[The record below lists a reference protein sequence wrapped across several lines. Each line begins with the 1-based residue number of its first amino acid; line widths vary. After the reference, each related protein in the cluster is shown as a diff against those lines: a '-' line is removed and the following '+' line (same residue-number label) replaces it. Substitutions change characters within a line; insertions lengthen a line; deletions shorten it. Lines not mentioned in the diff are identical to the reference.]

1 MGQTGHLFLSKA
13 YFATLRCEYFSTV
26 NYWLDEYHYSFIAN
40 ILRIIGSI
48 PFSRGQKWFLRPYF
62 PLIRGMFLL
71 KSGLDF
77 RFRHW
82 QCPNREWGK
91 GYFRPLESSFI
102 MRKSEKNAF
111 FLKTLSIPDFDLL
124 EPNSIYIF
132 VQENQKFTKGNFFLL
147 MHVQDPCED
156 AKIIAL
162 LN

>member
-1 MGQTGHLFLSKA
+1 
-13 YFATLRCEYFSTV
+13 
-26 NYWLDEYHYSFIAN
+26 
-40 ILRIIGSI
+40 
-48 PFSRGQKWFLRPYF
+48 
-62 PLIRGMFLL
+62 
-71 KSGLDF
+71 
-77 RFRHW
+77 
-82 QCPNREWGK
+82 
-91 GYFRPLESSFI
+91 

-124 EPNSIYIF
+124 EPISIYIF